1 MGGHI
6 ETIAVILSINVVLAY
21 AAFLPLTTGQVNLGI
36 AGFMAIGA
44 YAAAWC
50 SGALGLPAL
59 AAIGLGATVTGL
71 VAFCVSFP
79 VLRTRAIYLAL
90 ATLALGECIRGGL
103 MNIAA
108 MGGAAGYP
116 VTAYVGGGPIVLTA
130 LAAFAAVFYLYHTR
144 FGICL
149 VAIETDERVADLL
162 GVNTRMLKVAAFS
175 IGGALAGL
183 AGGLYAHHF
192 SFVEA
197 QHFTVLLS
205 VSVVMYVLLGGA
217 RSIWGPLAGAAFFT
231 LLPEVL
237 RDAKEWRYALFAVLV
252 IAAMALRPE
261 GVFTGRR
268 WSVGRGAG
276 RERQRPKAA
285 AGMLAGS
292 DT

>member
-1 MGGHI
+1 MGGYI
-6 ETIAVILSINVVLAY
+6 ETISVMLCINVVLAY
-21 AAFLPLTTGQVNLGI
+21 AAFLPLAAGQVNLGI

-44 YAAAWC
+44 YSAAWC
-50 SGALGLPAL
+50 SGRLGMHPL
-59 AAIGLGATVTGL
+59 AAIPIGAA
-71 VAFCVSFP
+71 VAGIAAFAIAFP

-90 ATLALGECIRGGL
+90 ATLALGECIRGSL
-103 MNIAA
+103 MNLGA

-116 VTAYVGGGPIVLTA
+116 VAAYVGSGVVGAAT
-130 LAAFAAVFYLYHTR
+130 LAVFGLVFYLYHTR

-149 VAIETDERVADLL
+149 VAVENDERVADLL
-162 GVNTRMLKVAAFS
+162 GVNVRMIKVAAFA

-205 VSVVMYVLLGGA
+205 VFVVMYVLLGGA

-237 RDAKEWRYALFAVLV
+237 RDANEWRYAVFAAIV
-252 IAAMALRPE
+252 IVAMVFRPE
-261 GVFTGRR
+261 GMLT
-268 WSVGRGAG
+268 GAG
-276 RERQRPKAA
+276 FRWRRRRPAAQRVACAA
-285 AGMLAGS
+285 AAIAGS
-292 DT
+292 ES